1 MRGTREGDEASLR
14 YNAQLALHTLRFAIN
29 GNLRAPPAGF
39 EDAIRI
45 HFRLLRWR
53 ILRQVGAASVCSHFT
68 AASVG
73 MHGEFPGISCRRT
86 SMHASLHASFEYL
99 QRASRQMLHEAR
111 RRVVDRAFVR
121 A

>member
-1 MRGTREGDEASLR
+1 MRGTREGDEASRR

-53 ILRQVGAASVCSHFT
+53 ILRQVGAASVCSHST

-73 MHGEFPGISCRRT
+73 VHGVLPSSPAGVQACVV
-86 SMHASLHASFEYL
+86 AC
-99 QRASRQMLHEAR
+99 MLWMSTTR
-111 RRVVDRAFVR
+111 PCIRCGVR
-121 A
+121 LVAG

>member
-1 MRGTREGDEASLR
+1 MREAGPAHNSACDQGLLSAESVPHDQVEGMRGTREGDEASRR

-73 MHGEFPGISCRRT
+73 MHGELPGT
-86 SMHASLHASFEYL
+86 LAGA
-99 QRASRQMLHEAR
+99 
-111 RRVVDRAFVR
+111 
-121 A
+121 